1 MASPQAYTINRHS
14 PKAAPGRLQSF
25 CLFLCWPRFATAS
38 GAKPLLHCSPDPALL
53 PGGNLHYNSFVRAFA
68 RLLIH
73 ATLPLTFLL
82 LGDTPLPAQRAP
94 AASGARILLLPH
106 KLVSGERATL
116 AVLDIGGRLTPG
128 VIINFSNGDQ
138 VTTDATGRALFVA
151 PLNLAH
157 ISASIQGRSGRVT
170 STILAASDIPANTE
184 AVSEAPRIASMA
196 DRFELY
202 GHGFC
207 GDADSNHVT
216 IAGLPGLVL
225 ASSPGSLTV
234 LPPTDMDAGPAEVT
248 VSCGQK
254 SSEPFTITFV
264 SLELQA
270 SNAPLAPGER
280 RMLTVRVRGTAAKVA
295 LEAHNLGADVAELTG
310 GASVK
315 ATSTGGADNVAAFEL
330 VGKKHGAFTVS
341 IRLLSPLSA
350 PKLER

>member
-1 MASPQAYTINRHS
+1 M
-14 PKAAPGRLQSF
+14 RL
-25 CLFLCWPRFATAS
+25 
-38 GAKPLLHCSPDPALL
+38 
-53 PGGNLHYNSFVRAFA
+53 FV

-73 ATLPLTFLL
+73 ACLVLTFLL
-82 LGDTPLPAQRAP
+82 VAESRSAAQQAP

-106 KLVSGERATL
+106 KMVSGERATL

-128 VIINFSNGDQ
+128 VTINFSNGDK

-151 PLNLAH
+151 PLNLTH

-170 STILAASDIPANTE
+170 STILAPDDVPSATE
-184 AVSEAPRIASMA
+184 AVTEAPRIASIA

-234 LPPTDMDAGPAEVT
+234 LPPTDMDPGPAEVT

-254 SSEPFTITFV
+254 SSGPFTITFV
-264 SLELQA
+264 SLELEA
-270 SNAPLAPGER
+270 SSAPLAPGEHR
-280 RMLTVRVRGTAAKVA
+280 ALKVRVRGTTAKVG
-295 LEAHNLGADVAELTG
+295 LEAHNLGPDVAELSG
-310 GASVK
+310 GPSVK
-315 ATSTGGADNVAAFEL
+315 ATSSGGADNVTTFEL
-330 VGKKHGAFTVS
+330 VGKKHGGFTVS
-341 IRLLSPLSA
+341 IRLLAPLSP